1 MKTPRTKY
9 WYHWEVGTSRVTSVN
24 QELESCPHYICP
36 HHLLQQLL
44 LLLLLLWCVV
54 LPLARTGVVV
64 VEELGQSWVHWHRL
78 HGRRHGLEQRGGGA
92 VLGVTIVSGA
102 AQLQL
107 YHGAH
112 IVGVHT
118 EEQLRQLLQFCV
130 GEGAGGSPALFVIVR
145 AAVAVLGTLGV
156 ALAGQGGVVPGTALA
171 LAGALGALRPVVR
184 AAVGV
189 CLAGRVT
196 LTREAAVEGILNR
209 GVRWRCSDIATLT
222 STLWH
227 FDIVTLSH
235 FYNVTMG
242 ICDTVTLL
250 HCYTVTLWHLT
261 VTPPSTGVWLA
272 PTRYNQTWR
281 RSDEDLYLQV
291 RWRLTGK

>member
-1 MKTPRTKY
+1 M
-9 WYHWEVGTSRVTSVN
+9 
-24 QELESCPHYICP
+24 
-36 HHLLQQLL
+36 
-44 LLLLLLWCVV
+44 V

-156 ALAGQGGVVPGTALA
+156 TLAGQGGVVPGTALA
-171 LAGALGALRPVVR
+171 LAGALGALRPVVG
-184 AAVGV
+184 ATVGV

-209 GVRWRCSDIATLT
+209 GVRRRCSDIVTLT

-227 FDIVTLSH
+227 CDIVILSHCYNVTLWHCEFVTVWHCYIVTLSH
-235 FYNVTMG
+235 
-242 ICDTVTLL
+242 CDTSPSHRPAQESDWPPHDTIRPEGDQMKIFISKWDGDLQESSNTLVTLSL
-250 HCYTVTLWHLT
+250 ML
-261 VTPPSTGVWLA
+261 
-272 PTRYNQTWR
+272 
-281 RSDEDLYLQV
+281 
-291 RWRLTGK
+291 RWSQLSHKIRI

>member
-1 MKTPRTKY
+1 M
-9 WYHWEVGTSRVTSVN
+9 
-24 QELESCPHYICP
+24 SCPHHICP

-227 FDIVTLSH
+227 FDIVTLWH
-235 FYNVTMG
+235 VTMWQ
-242 ICDTVTLL
+242 CEF
-250 HCYTVTLWHLT
+250 VTLWHCYI
-261 VTPPSTGVWLA
+261 VTLSHCDTSPSHRPAQESDWPPHDTIRPEGDHMKIFISKWDG
-272 PTRYNQTWR
+272 
-281 RSDEDLYLQV
+281 DLQESSNTLV
-291 RWRLTGK
+291 TLSLMLRWSQLSHKIRI